1 MTANSETTLVFHVKS
16 LSLWDSNMARIMS
29 NFMLYILYSKLDI
42 MHVEVW
48 TWRDLVLNW
57 KLVQIHF

>member
-16 LSLWDSNMARIMS
+16 LSLWDSNMTRIMS

-42 MHVEVW
+42 MCVMSIVVHFF
-48 TWRDLVLNW
+48 LFLN
-57 KLVQIHF
+57 